1 MTSPS
6 HAVHRPGRRHTDL
19 VRALTWLKE
28 DSGLTFD
35 ELAARTTVSASA
47 LKRAAGLHAA
57 VAPEHV
63 VTAFVRACGAGADQE
78 PVVLKLW
85 RAARAEQRGILATL
99 HAPAVTAIRTGAD
112 LTAALAAAY
121 ERAGAPALRVL
132 QERATTDDTD
142 GALLLP
148 RTSAWRITR
157 REGRPTTW
165 TQCAAFLRGC
175 GIHPR
180 RMPAWHDAWTRTQNP
195 TPAAR
200 RPNAPLGPLLL
211 TERVH
216 LATSTTSKRTYLA
229 PPTGAATDGNWTAP
243 LPRADRACL
252 PGEER
257 ALTRF
262 FDGLAPAERHT
273 VLAAGLTRLLTTR
286 ARRNGTAPDTA
297 VDAITVSDDGTLHVI
312 QAKHYGDT
320 APPAP
325 ALLAQAA

>member
-6 HAVHRPGRRHTDL
+6 RAVRRAGQRHVHL
-19 VRALTWLKE
+19 SGVLTKLRE
-28 DSGLTFD
+28 DSGLTFG

-47 LKRAAGLHAA
+47 LKRAADLHTP

-63 VTAFVRACGAGADQE
+63 VTAFARACGADADQE
-78 PVVLKLW
+78 REVLKLW

-99 HAPAVTAIRTGAD
+99 HAPAVAAIRTGAD

-132 QERATTDDTD
+132 QERATTDGTD

-157 REGRPTTW
+157 REARPTTW

-180 RMPAWHDAWTRTQNP
+180 RMPDWHDAWTRTRTP
-195 TPAAR
+195 TPAGR
-200 RPNAPLGPLLL
+200 RPPAADLLL
-211 TERVH
+211 VTERTH
-216 LATSTTSKRTYLA
+216 LATSTSSKRIHLA
-229 PPTGAATDGNWTAP
+229 LPTSTATDAHWIAP
-243 LPRADRACL
+243 LSRTLRAGL
-252 PGEER
+252 PGEQQ

-262 FDGLAPAERHT
+262 FDGLTPAERHT

-286 ARRNGTAPDTA
+286 ARRNGAAPDTGLDVIA
-297 VDAITVSDDGTLHVI
+297 VNDDGTLHLI
-312 QAKHYGDT
+312 QAKHSGDT
-320 APPAP
+320 TPPAPPARAP
-325 ALLAQAA
+325 QAA